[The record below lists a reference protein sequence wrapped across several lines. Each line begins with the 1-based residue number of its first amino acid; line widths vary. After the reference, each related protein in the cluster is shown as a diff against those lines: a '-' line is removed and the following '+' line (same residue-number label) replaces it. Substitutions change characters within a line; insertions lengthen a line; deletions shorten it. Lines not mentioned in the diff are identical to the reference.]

1 MKSLWV
7 GVKLDFKRMKANT
20 LRLLVFSI
28 QMVIL
33 CMAIGIAGSHIL
45 YADKNVQP
53 FVLAIVDKED
63 SEWTHMIIDTIKQME
78 TVTELCEIQMMGEE
92 EAIKKL
98 SRDEVMA
105 IAIIPEH
112 FVHDVMVGINT
123 PLTIQK
129 KDSTMIESV
138 VIDKLIVAG
147 VKLLSAAQAGIYSA
161 LDCYELYGTDE
172 GASYHVLM
180 QEINLIFAKKMLAR
194 NRMFEVEEVR
204 ATGAITTLEHYIL
217 SGFIV
222 MMMLSLML
230 VMNIIEPLNERDM
243 LMRYSISKIKGR
255 YLVIQKLISLSVFNI
270 VLGGAILGGVMLLT
284 QYSHLP
290 ISWQGSWQGL
300 LGGVLGA
307 IGLTSM
313 GLFIGLLLKGKET
326 YSLFIFLITMIQAFL
341 SGGIVPSAF
350 LPDFMTR
357 LGHFTYNEYAIKLL
371 GNMLGAICE
380 PIFYIGMLIM
390 VMISMFGSFI
400 VLKKR
405 GVSL

>member
-1 MKSLWV
+1 M
-7 GVKLDFKRMKANT
+7 GIKLDFKRMKANT

-147 VKLLSAAQAGIYSA
+147 VKLLSAAQAGIYST

-243 LMRYSISKIKGR
+243 LMRYSVSKIKGR
-255 YLVIQKLISLSVFNI
+255 YLVIQKLISLSIFNI
-270 VLGGAILGGVMLLT
+270 VLGGAILVGVMLLT
-284 QYSHLP
+284 RYSHLP

-307 IGLTSM
+307 IGLASM

-380 PIFYIGMLIM
+380 PVFYIGMLIM
-390 VMISMFGSFI
+390 VIISMFGSSM

-405 GVSL
+405 GLSL

>member
-1 MKSLWV
+1 MRSLWV
-7 GVKLDFKRMKANT
+7 GVKLDFKRIKANT

-78 TVTELCEIQMMGEE
+78 TVTELCEIQMMEE
-92 EAIKKL
+92 KEAIKKL

-129 KDSTMIESV
+129 KNSTMIESV

-147 VKLLSAAQAGIYSA
+147 VKLLSAAQAGIYST
-161 LDCYELYGTDE
+161 LDCYELYGADE
-172 GASYHVLM
+172 GASYNVLM

-243 LMRYSISKIKGR
+243 LMRYSVSKIKGR
-255 YLVIQKLISLSVFNI
+255 YLVIQKLISLSIFNI

-284 QYSHLP
+284 RYSNLP
-290 ISWQGSWQGL
+290 ISWQDSWQGV

-307 IGLTSM
+307 IGLASM

-350 LPDFMTR
+350 LPDFITR

-380 PIFYIGMLIM
+380 PVFYIGMLIM
-390 VMISMFGSFI
+390 VIISMFGSSI

-405 GVSL
+405 GLSL

>member
-1 MKSLWV
+1 MRSLWV
-7 GVKLDFKRMKANT
+7 GIKLDFKRMKANT

-147 VKLLSAAQAGIYSA
+147 VKLLSAAQAGIYST

-243 LMRYSISKIKGR
+243 LMRYSVSKIKGR
-255 YLVIQKLISLSVFNI
+255 YLVIQKLISLSIFNI
-270 VLGGAILGGVMLLT
+270 VLGGAILVGVMLLT
-284 QYSHLP
+284 RYSHLP

-307 IGLTSM
+307 IGLASM

-380 PIFYIGMLIM
+380 PVFYIGMLIM
-390 VMISMFGSFI
+390 VIISMFGSSM

-405 GVSL
+405 GLSL

>member
-1 MKSLWV
+1 MRSLWV
-7 GVKLDFKRMKANT
+7 GIKLDFKRMKANT

-147 VKLLSAAQAGIYSA
+147 VKLLSAAQAGIYST

-243 LMRYSISKIKGR
+243 LMRYSVSKIKGC
-255 YLVIQKLISLSVFNI
+255 YLVIQKLISLSIFNI
-270 VLGGAILGGVMLLT
+270 VLGGAILVGVMLLT
-284 QYSHLP
+284 RYSHLP

-307 IGLTSM
+307 IGLASM

-380 PIFYIGMLIM
+380 PVFYIGMLIM
-390 VMISMFGSFI
+390 VIISMFGSSM

-405 GVSL
+405 GLSL

>member
-105 IAIIPEH
+105 IATIPEH
-112 FVHDVMVGINT
+112 FVHDVIVGINT

-147 VKLLSAAQAGIYSA
+147 VKLLSAAQAGIYST

-172 GASYHVLM
+172 GASYNVLM

-230 VMNIIEPLNERDM
+230 VMNIIEPLNEREM
-243 LMRYSISKIKGR
+243 LMRYSVSKIKGR
-255 YLVIQKLISLSVFNI
+255 YLVIQKLISLSVFNM

-300 LGGVLGA
+300 LGGILGA
-307 IGLTSM
+307 IGLASM

-357 LGHFTYNEYAIKLL
+357 LGRFTYNEYAIKLL
-371 GNMLGAICE
+371 GNMLEAICE

-390 VMISMFGSFI
+390 VMLSMFGSLI

-405 GVSL
+405 GLSL

>member
-45 YADKNVQP
+45 YVDKNVQP

-147 VKLLSAAQAGIYSA
+147 VKLLSAAQAGIYST

-172 GASYHVLM
+172 GASYNVLM

-194 NRMFEVEEVR
+194 NRMFEVEEIR

-243 LMRYSISKIKGR
+243 LMRYSVSKIKGR

-300 LGGVLGA
+300 LGGILGA
-307 IGLTSM
+307 VGLASM

-350 LPDFMTR
+350 LPDFITR
-357 LGHFTYNEYAIKLL
+357 LGHLTYNEYAIKLL

-390 VMISMFGSFI
+390 VIISMFGSFI

-405 GVSL
+405 GLSL

>member
-1 MKSLWV
+1 MRSLWV
-7 GVKLDFKRMKANT
+7 GVKLDFKRIKANT

-53 FVLAIVDKED
+53 FVLAIVDEED

-78 TVTELCEIQMMGEE
+78 TVTELCEIQIMEE
-92 EAIKKL
+92 KEAIKKL

-147 VKLLSAAQAGIYSA
+147 VKLLSAAQAGIYST
-161 LDCYELYGTDE
+161 LDCYELYGTDD
-172 GASYHVLM
+172 GASYNVLM

-243 LMRYSISKIKGR
+243 LMRYSVSKIKGR
-255 YLVIQKLISLSVFNI
+255 YLVIQKLISLSIFNI

-284 QYSHLP
+284 RYSNLP

-300 LGGVLGA
+300 LGGALGA
-307 IGLTSM
+307 IGLASM

-350 LPDFMTR
+350 LPDFITR

-380 PIFYIGMLIM
+380 PVFYIGMLIL
-390 VMISMFGSFI
+390 VIISMFGSSI

-405 GVSL
+405 GLSL

>member
-7 GVKLDFKRMKANT
+7 SVKLDFKRMKANT

-33 CMAIGIAGSHIL
+33 CMAIGIAGNHIL

-98 SRDEVMA
+98 SRDEAMA
-105 IAIIPEH
+105 IATIPEH

-147 VKLLSAAQAGIYSA
+147 VKLLSAAQAGIYST

-172 GASYHVLM
+172 GASYNVLM
-180 QEINLIFAKKMLAR
+180 QEINLIFSKKMLAR

-243 LMRYSISKIKGR
+243 LMRYSVSKIKGR
-255 YLVIQKLISLSVFNI
+255 YLVIQKLISLSVFNM

-284 QYSHLP
+284 QYNYLP

-307 IGLTSM
+307 IGLASM

-357 LGHFTYNEYAIKLL
+357 LGRFTYNEYAIKLL

-380 PIFYIGMLIM
+380 PIFYIGMLII
-390 VMISMFGSFI
+390 VMLSMFGSLI

-405 GVSL
+405 GLSL

>member
-1 MKSLWV
+1 MRSLWV
-7 GVKLDFKRMKANT
+7 GVKLDFKRIKANT

-78 TVTELCEIQMMGEE
+78 TVTELCEIQIMEE
-92 EAIKKL
+92 KEAIKKL

-147 VKLLSAAQAGIYSA
+147 VKLLSAAQAGIYST
-161 LDCYELYGTDE
+161 LDCYELYGTDD
-172 GASYHVLM
+172 GASYNVLM
-180 QEINLIFAKKMLAR
+180 QEINLTFAKKMLAR

-243 LMRYSISKIKGR
+243 LMRYSVSKIKGR
-255 YLVIQKLISLSVFNI
+255 YLVIQKLISLSAFNI

-284 QYSHLP
+284 RYSNLP
-290 ISWQGSWQGL
+290 ISWQGSWQGV

-307 IGLTSM
+307 IGLAGM

-350 LPDFMTR
+350 LPDFITR

-380 PIFYIGMLIM
+380 PAFYIGMLVM
-390 VMISMFGSFI
+390 VIISMFGSSI

-405 GVSL
+405 GLSL

>member
-1 MKSLWV
+1 MRSLWV
-7 GVKLDFKRMKANT
+7 GVKLDFKRIKANT

-78 TVTELCEIQMMGEE
+78 TVTELCEIQMMEE
-92 EAIKKL
+92 KEAIKKL

-129 KDSTMIESV
+129 KNSTMIESV

-147 VKLLSAAQAGIYSA
+147 VKLLSAAQAGVYST
-161 LDCYELYGTDE
+161 LDCYELYGADE
-172 GASYHVLM
+172 GASYNVLM

-243 LMRYSISKIKGR
+243 LMRYSVSKIKGR
-255 YLVIQKLISLSVFNI
+255 YLVIQKLISLSIFNI

-284 QYSHLP
+284 RYSNLP
-290 ISWQGSWQGL
+290 ISWQGSWQGV

-307 IGLTSM
+307 IGLASM

-326 YSLFIFLITMIQAFL
+326 YSLFVFLITMIQAFL

-350 LPDFMTR
+350 LPDFITR

-380 PIFYIGMLIM
+380 PVFYIGMLIM
-390 VMISMFGSFI
+390 VIISMFGSSM

-405 GVSL
+405 GLSL

>member
-1 MKSLWV
+1 MRSLWV

-147 VKLLSAAQAGIYSA
+147 VKLLSAAQAGIYST

-230 VMNIIEPLNERDM
+230 VMNIIEPLNERDV
-243 LMRYSISKIKGR
+243 LMRYSVSKIKGR
-255 YLVIQKLISLSVFNI
+255 YLVIQKLISLSVFNM

-307 IGLTSM
+307 IGLASM

-380 PIFYIGMLIM
+380 PVFYIGMLIM
-390 VMISMFGSFI
+390 VIISIFGSSI

-405 GVSL
+405 GLRL

>member
-194 NRMFEVEEVR
+194 NSMFEVEEVR

-307 IGLTSM
+307 IGLASM